1 MKNIIWFW
9 TREGSLPLVGRMTWH
24 LVYIIT
30 EDIQHVNFHSVRLN
44 FSIFGIDLLFYQSSN
59 EKGKCSDFDIKACK
73 EN

>member
-1 MKNIIWFW
+1 
-9 TREGSLPLVGRMTWH
+9 MTWH